1 MRFVALIATNGPA
14 FVAFVR
20 DPCGHRVLFV
30 GKRQV
35 TVDLPLMQTV
45 MRARI
50 LRGLVEA
57 LALSAGPASGVNR
70 FARVTDRSM
79 RVAQRQR
86 KWCPMVN
93 TQVTQS
99 RRELDAIYEVSKTF
113 STSLDVAKTFRE
125 ALNYLLH
132 AFDWRRAFVVVSEP
146 EGLLLRG
153 LCAVGLTKDEQQR
166 LHFQVGEGIVGRV
179 YANGIQVIVPDVR
192 LEPRFLNRTGG
203 ADQTPD
209 VTVAMLVTPIRA
221 DRRTI
226 GVLAIDCLNPGESRV
241 FSGDLQ
247 LLKMV
252 ATLMGQSLLLHRGVT
267 AAHDSLQEDV
277 RRMHKVLKPSQ
288 QIPKVVGVSA
298 PMQEVFAQVHQV
310 APARTTVLLRGESGT
325 GKEVIA
331 RALHN
336 LSPRK
341 NEAFV
346 SVNCAA
352 LTESLLE
359 SELFGH
365 EKGSFTGAQNQRK
378 GRFELAHGG
387 TLFLDEIGDI
397 SAAFQAKL
405 LRVLQER
412 EFERV
417 GGSNPVKVDVRLI
430 LATNRNLERMV
441 QAGEFRAD
449 LYYRIN
455 VVCIQL
461 PPLRERREDIP
472 AMAQHFLDR
481 FNHDNVRSTHF
492 SADALRVLAS
502 CYWPGNV
509 RELENCVERTATMTQ
524 GDAINGLAF
533 PCRSNR
539 CLTQVL
545 HHIEREDAV
554 RPARLPDIPIVEVPL
569 APPHDGN
576 DVAAPRPDHVASA
589 AMGDESAVTNDLCA
603 QADATQLDD
612 GKPEGERER
621 LIWAMERC
629 GWVQAKAAR
638 LLKISPR
645 QMGYALQKNG
655 VEVRKF

>member
-1 MRFVALIATNGPA
+1 
-14 FVAFVR
+14 
-20 DPCGHRVLFV
+20 
-30 GKRQV
+30 
-35 TVDLPLMQTV
+35 
-45 MRARI
+45 
-50 LRGLVEA
+50 
-57 LALSAGPASGVNR
+57 
-70 FARVTDRSM
+70 
-79 RVAQRQR
+79 
-86 KWCPMVN
+86 MVN
-93 TQVTQS
+93 TQAMES
-99 RRELDAIYEVSKTF
+99 RRELNAIYEVSKTLA
-113 STSLDVAKTFRE
+113 TSLDVAKTFRE

-132 AFDWRRAFVVVSEP
+132 AFDWRRAFVVLAEP
-146 EGLLLRG
+146 EGRLRG
-153 LCAVGLTKDEQQR
+153 LCAVGLTQEEHQR
-166 LHFQVGEGIVGRV
+166 LQFQSGEGIVGRV
-179 YANGIQVIVPDVR
+179 FATGIQVLVPDVSA
-192 LEPRFLNRTGG
+192 EPLFLNRTGG
-203 ADQTPD
+203 ADQSPG
-209 VTVAMLVTPIRA
+209 VAVAMLVTPIRA
-221 DRRTI
+221 DRRTL
-226 GVLAIDCLNPGESRV
+226 GVLAVDCLNPDQSRA
-241 FSGDLQ
+241 FGNDLQ

-252 ATLMGQSLLLHRGVT
+252 ATLMGQALLLHRSVS
-267 AAHDSLQEDV
+267 AAHDVMQDEA
-277 RRMHKVLKPSQ
+277 RRMHKALKPVK
-288 QIPKVVGVSA
+288 QIDQVVGISA
-298 PMQEVFAQVHQV
+298 PMQQVFAQVHQV

-341 NEAFV
+341 REAFV

-365 EKGSFTGAQNQRK
+365 EKGSFTGAQGQRK
-378 GRFELAHGG
+378 GRFEMSHGG

-397 SAAFQAKL
+397 SASFQAKL

-417 GGSNPVKVDVRLI
+417 GGTSVVKVDVRLI

-455 VVCIQL
+455 VVSIQL
-461 PPLRERREDIP
+461 PPLRERRDDIP
-472 AMAQHFLDR
+472 VMAQHFLDR
-481 FNHDNVRSTHF
+481 FNLENARATQF
-492 SADALRVLAS
+492 SPAAMRVLTS

-509 RELENCVERTATMTQ
+509 RELENCVERTATMAHDSVIT
-524 GDAINGLAF
+524 DLAF
-533 PCRSNR
+533 PCKENR

-554 RPARLPDIPIVEVPL
+554 TPGSRLADIPIVEVPMTQPPASSPTPASASGAEDDNSPADIATL
-569 APPHDGN
+569 AAPHD
-576 DVAAPRPDHVASA
+576 DPATAAS
-589 AMGDESAVTNDLCA
+589 
-603 QADATQLDD
+603 D

-621 LIWAMERC
+621 LVWAMERC

-655 VEVRKF
+655 IEVRKF

>member
-1 MRFVALIATNGPA
+1 
-14 FVAFVR
+14 
-20 DPCGHRVLFV
+20 
-30 GKRQV
+30 
-35 TVDLPLMQTV
+35 
-45 MRARI
+45 
-50 LRGLVEA
+50 
-57 LALSAGPASGVNR
+57 
-70 FARVTDRSM
+70 
-79 RVAQRQR
+79 
-86 KWCPMVN
+86 
-93 TQVTQS
+93 
-99 RRELDAIYEVSKTF
+99 
-113 STSLDVAKTFRE
+113 
-125 ALNYLLH
+125 
-132 AFDWRRAFVVVSEP
+132 
-146 EGLLLRG
+146 
-153 LCAVGLTKDEQQR
+153 
-166 LHFQVGEGIVGRV
+166 
-179 YANGIQVIVPDVR
+179 
-192 LEPRFLNRTGG
+192 
-203 ADQTPD
+203 
-209 VTVAMLVTPIRA
+209 ML
-221 DRRTI
+221 
-226 GVLAIDCLNPGESRV
+226 GVLAIDCLNPGESRM

-252 ATLMGQSLLLHRGVT
+252 ATLMGQSLLLHRGVR
-267 AAHDSLQEDV
+267 AAHDSIQENV
-277 RRMHKVLKPSQ
+277 RRMSKELKPNHP
-288 QIPKVVGVSA
+288 IGTVVGSSQ

-331 RALHN
+331 RAIHK
-336 LSPRK
+336 LSLRR
-341 NEAFV
+341 NEAFI

-387 TLFLDEIGDI
+387 TLLLDEIGDI

-417 GGSNPVKVDVRLI
+417 GGSTPVKVDVRLI

-455 VVCIQL
+455 VVSIQL

-481 FNHDNVRSTHF
+481 FNRDNVRAIQF
-492 SADALRVLAS
+492 SPDAVRVLAS

-509 RELENCVERTATMTQ
+509 RELENCVERTATMSQ

-533 PCRSNR
+533 SCRSNQ
-539 CLTQVL
+539 CLTQML
-545 HHIEREDAV
+545 HHIDREDAV
-554 RPARLPDIPIVEVPL
+554 RPARLPDIPIVEEPMT
-569 APPHDGN
+569 PPHAN
-576 DVAAPRPDHVASA
+576 EEVAAPIPAHDGEAKI
-589 AMGDESAVTNDLCA
+589 E
-603 QADATQLDD
+603 D
-612 GKPEGERER
+612 GKPEGERDR
-621 LIWAMERC
+621 LVWAMERC